1 MRGVPRYGILSPYK
15 QGMGE
20 DYMKALVLA
29 EKPSVAKEIARVL
42 GCTAK
47 QKSYIE
53 GPGYVVTWA
62 LGHLVT
68 LAEPEDYDGKY
79 KTWNLE
85 DLPLLPAKMNL
96 KVMKETSHQFRA
108 VAQLCKRRDIGELII
123 ATDAGREGE
132 LVARWIMELVSW
144 RKPVKRLWISS
155 QTDGAIKEGFKRLR
169 PGKEYEALY
178 ASAVCRA
185 EADWLIGLN
194 MTRALTSKYNA
205 QLAAGRVQT
214 PTLSILMEREK
225 EIAEFQSKPF
235 WTVAASFGSFQAQW
249 REKDEH
255 DGRVWDR
262 EQADRIASKVNAVG
276 HAKVAKLKT
285 VERSEPHPQAYD
297 LTELQRDA
305 NNRLGFSAKHTSG
318 VLQKLYEAHKLVTYP
333 RTDSRYL
340 SSDMVP
346 TLKGRLESVA
356 VGPYA
361 PLARKLLRS
370 PLQVTKRIVDDS
382 KVTDHHAII
391 PTEQYVN
398 LSALSSDER
407 RLYDLIVR
415 RFIALFYGPY
425 RYDETSVTLGA
436 GGERFYAK
444 GKIEKDKGWKE
455 TFQVSGASAYDED
468 DEEPED
474 GAARASGDKPS
485 AQLLPALTSGQSL
498 AVKNTGV
505 KELRTLPPARYTE
518 ASLLGRMEK
527 HGLGTPATRAD
538 IIEKLLSTDTI
549 ERVSNTLVPTGKG
562 KQLLELVVDELRSPE
577 LTARWESELERIAK
591 GQGDPSAFMRGIRE
605 QTKKW
610 IAEVT
615 AETREYKPHNLTS
628 SSCPECGKRMLEV
641 KGKRGKSLQC
651 PDRECGYRRSTEP
664 ILLNKRCPQCHK
676 KMEMHN
682 GKAGKYAQCRPC
694 NVIEMLG
701 DKDGGRMNRREQ
713 QKLVQQFSDSAPLTN
728 SLADKLK
735 AALEK
740 NSD

>member
-1 MRGVPRYGILSPYK
+1 
-15 QGMGE
+15 
-20 DYMKALVLA
+20 MKSLVLA

-42 GCTAK
+42 GCTTK

-53 GPGYVVTWA
+53 GPAYVVTWA

-96 KVMKETSHQFRA
+96 KVLKETSHQFRA
-108 VAQLCKRRDIGELII
+108 VSQLFKRNDISELII

-132 LVARWIMELVSW
+132 LVARWIMELVHW

-155 QTDGAIKEGFKRLR
+155 QTDGAIKEGFKRLK
-169 PGKEYEALY
+169 PGKDYEALY

-185 EADWLIGLN
+185 EADWIIGLN

-214 PTLSILMEREK
+214 PTLSMLMEREQ
-225 EIAEFQSKPF
+225 EIADFQSQPY
-235 WTVAASFGSFQAQW
+235 WTVQAGFGSFGALW
-249 REKDEH
+249 REQDGH
-255 DGRVWDR
+255 DGRAWKKERAEEVAAKAI
-262 EQADRIASKVNAVG
+262 EAGS
-276 HAKVAKLKT
+276 AKVLKLRT

-305 NNRLGFSAKHTSG
+305 NRKLGFSAKQTSN

-340 SSDMVP
+340 SSDMVA
-346 TLKGRLESVA
+346 TLKGRVESIA

-361 PLARKLLRS
+361 ALARKLLRA
-370 PLQVTKRIVDDS
+370 PLPVTKRIVDDS

-398 LSALSSDER
+398 LGALTSDER

-425 RYDETSVTLGA
+425 RYDETSVTLEA
-436 GGERFYAK
+436 GGQRFYAK
-444 GKIEKDKGWKE
+444 GKTEKDKGWRE
-455 TFQVSGASAYDED
+455 VYQDSHASQNDDEDDDTDSGASRTN
-468 DEEPED
+468 EE
-474 GAARASGDKPS
+474 RQQ
-485 AQLLPALTSGQSL
+485 AQLLPPLAEGQTL
-498 AVKNTGV
+498 PVKSTGV
-505 KELRTLPPARYTE
+505 KEQRTLPPARYTE
-518 ASLLGRMEK
+518 ASLLTRMEK

-549 ERVSNTLVPTGKG
+549 ERTRNSLVPTGKG
-562 KQLLELVVDELRSPE
+562 KQLIELVVEELRSPE
-577 LTARWESELERIAK
+577 LTAKWEQELELIAK
-591 GQGDPSAFMRGIRE
+591 GKGDPAAFMKGIR
-605 QTKKW
+605 QQAQKW
-610 IAEVT
+610 IGEVK
-615 AETREYKPHNLTS
+615 AETKEYKPHNLS
-628 SSCPECGKRMLEV
+628 HSSCPECGKRMLEV
-641 KGKRGKSLQC
+641 NGKRGKSLQC

-676 KMEMHN
+676 KMEMHD
-682 GKAGKYAQCRPC
+682 GKAGKYAQCRRC

-701 DKDGGRMNRREQ
+701 DKNGARVNKREQ
-713 QKLVQQFSDSAPLTN
+713 QKLIQQFSDNAPLTN

-740 NSD
+740 KSD